1 VDPRRKLNVSLL
13 LKWAKIRPIII
24 PDSCFKFSARG
35 PVTERIEEIT
45 SQGLIV
51 NWSDSGPI
59 ILVFKVSLDDPPCTT
74 GYTTLGTFQYSHE
87 LQTGKAQA
95 WVKLQGYSKRE
106 FNHGTTR
113 FDTGTII
120 WSYYKRQLVFYF
132 KNVFEFIF

>member
-13 LKWAKIRPIII
+13 LTWAKIRPIII

-35 PVTERIEEIT
+35 PVAERIEEVT

-51 NWSDSGPI
+51 NWSDTGPI

-74 GYTTLGTFQYSHE
+74 GYTKLGTFQYSHE

-95 WVKLQGYSKRE
+95 
-106 FNHGTTR
+106 
-113 FDTGTII
+113 
-120 WSYYKRQLVFYF
+120 
-132 KNVFEFIF
+132 